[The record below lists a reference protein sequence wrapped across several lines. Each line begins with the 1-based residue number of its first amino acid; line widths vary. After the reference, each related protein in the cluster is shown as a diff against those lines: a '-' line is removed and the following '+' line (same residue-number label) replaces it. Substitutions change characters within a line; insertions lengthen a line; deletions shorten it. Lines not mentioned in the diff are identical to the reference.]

1 MKVEDAAVAIDLASI
16 AFNFKQAKQAAPN
29 SKVMAVVKA
38 NAYGHGAV
46 PVAQCLAA
54 ADAFAVARVQEAI
67 ELRSAGINH
76 PILLLEG
83 VFDEAGV
90 QQAEQF
96 DLDVALH
103 QPYQLDLLKD
113 TNLKVWLKLET
124 GMHRLGLPA
133 DFLKVCVR
141 TLPAARVLGVMS
153 HFSDADQPSLQK
165 NANQL
170 ETLLT
175 LARPLGLPV
184 SMANSAGI
192 LAGLGT
198 SCDWIR
204 PGIMLYG
211 ANPYL
216 DQAVSLRPA
225 MSLTAPVIAI
235 KALRAGDTVGYGSRW
250 RAEQACHVAVL
261 AIGYADGYPRQ
272 IQPGT
277 PVWLNGR
284 RETILGRLSM
294 DMMTVSVSSEALPLI
309 GDRAQLWG
317 KDLPIE
323 EIARQADSLPY
334 VLMCGLGPRVTR
346 TYFSPST
353 VSLES

>member
-1 MKVEDAAVAIDLASI
+1 MRVEDATVAIDLSSI
-16 AFNFKQAKQAAPN
+16 AFNFQQAKLAAPN
-29 SKVMAVVKA
+29 SKVLAVVKA

-46 PVAQCLAA
+46 RVAQCLQT
-54 ADAFAVARVQEAI
+54 ADAFAVARVREAV
-67 ELRSAGINH
+67 ELRMAGINH

-83 VFDEAGV
+83 VFDQAGAR
-90 QQAEQF
+90 QAEQY
-96 DLDVALH
+96 DLDVVLH
-103 QPYQLDLLKD
+103 QPYQLELVKP

-124 GMHRLGLPA
+124 GMHRLGLST
-133 DFLKVCVR
+133 DFVRSCVEV
-141 TLPAARVLGVMS
+141 LPEARVLGVMS

-165 NANQL
+165 NTDQL
-170 ETLLT
+170 EILLAQAA
-175 LARPLGLPV
+175 LLGLPV

-198 SCDWIR
+198 DCDWIR

-235 KALRAGDTVGYGSRW
+235 NALRAGDAVGYGSTW
-250 RAEQACHVAVL
+250 RATSACTVAVL

-277 PVWLNGR
+277 PVWLNGQ

-294 DMMTVSVSSEALPLI
+294 DMMSISVTSKAPPLI

-317 KDLPIE
+317 EDLPIE
-323 EIARQADSLPY
+323 EIAQQAGSLPY
-334 VLMCGLGPRVTR
+334 VLMCALGPRVTR
-346 TYFSPST
+346 SYHESPN
-353 VSLES
+353 VSR

>member
-1 MKVEDAAVAIDLASI
+1 MKVEDATVAIDLSSI
-16 AFNFKQAKQAAPN
+16 AFNFQQAKRAAPH

-46 PVAQCLAA
+46 PVARCLQA
-54 ADAFAVARVQEAI
+54 ADAFAVARVHEGI
-67 ELRSAGINH
+67 ELRSAGIDH

-103 QPYQLDLLKD
+103 QPYQLDLVKD

-124 GMHRLGLPA
+124 GMHRLGLST
-133 DFLKVCVR
+133 DFLEICAR
-141 TLPAARVLGVMS
+141 TLAQARILGVMS
-153 HFSDADQPSLQK
+153 HFSDADQPSLAK
-165 NANQL
+165 SANQL
-170 ETLLT
+170 ETLL
-175 LARPLGLPV
+175 AVAKPLGLPV

-192 LAGLGT
+192 LAGIGT

-211 ANPYL
+211 ASPYL
-216 DQAVSLRPA
+216 DQAVSLRPV

-235 KALRAGDTVGYGSRW
+235 KSLRPGDTVGYGSRW
-250 RAEQACHVAVL
+250 QATEACNVAVL

-272 IQPGT
+272 IQAGT
-277 PVWLNGR
+277 PVWLNGQ

-294 DMMTVSVSSEALPLI
+294 DMMTVSVSSKALPLI

-317 KDLPIE
+317 KDLAIE
-323 EIARQADSLPY
+323 DIARQADSLPY

-346 TYFSPST
+346 TYPSPST
-353 VSLES
+353 VSLEL